1 MAYTKQVWADL
12 PAKTSPFSASRM
24 NHIENGISNNDTN
37 KLDKTSVK
45 TIKTTSDSDIYS
57 CNYVNGI
64 IESGSNDNG
73 KWIKFNDGT
82 MICSNRISVVAAIN
96 SAYGTL
102 YRSDAVN
109 IPDFPVEFIE
119 KPSYSFS
126 CDSTYSAFVVNW
138 SATTKTNTGM
148 IILVR
153 IGSSTPTVDFNISY
167 IAIGK
172 WK

>member
-1 MAYTKQVWADL
+1 MAYTKQTWADL
-12 PAKTSPFSASRM
+12 PAKTSPFSANRM
-24 NHIENGISNNDTN
+24 NHIENGISDNDIN

-45 TIKTTSDSDIYS
+45 TTKVTSDTDVYS
-57 CNYVNGI
+57 CNYINSI

-73 KWIKFNDGT
+73 KWIKFADGT
-82 MICSNRISVVAAIN
+82 MICSNRISIYATIN
-96 SAYGTL
+96 LAYGPL
-102 YRSDAVN
+102 YRSDVIN

-126 CDSTYSAFVVNW
+126 CDSTYSAFTVNW
-138 SATTKTNTGM
+138 SVTTKTNTGT
-148 IILVR
+148 IILTR
-153 IGSSTPTVDFNISY
+153 IGSSTPTADFNISY

>member
-45 TIKTTSDSDIYS
+45 ITKTTSDSDIYS

-73 KWIKFNDGT
+73 NWIKFEDGT
-82 MICSNRISVVAAIN
+82 MICTR
-96 SAYGTL
+96 T
-102 YRSDAVN
+102 
-109 IPDFPVEFIE
+109 
-119 KPSYSFS
+119 
-126 CDSTYSAFVVNW
+126 
-138 SATTKTNTGM
+138 
-148 IILVR
+148 
-153 IGSSTPTVDFNISY
+153 
-167 IAIGK
+167 
-172 WK
+172 